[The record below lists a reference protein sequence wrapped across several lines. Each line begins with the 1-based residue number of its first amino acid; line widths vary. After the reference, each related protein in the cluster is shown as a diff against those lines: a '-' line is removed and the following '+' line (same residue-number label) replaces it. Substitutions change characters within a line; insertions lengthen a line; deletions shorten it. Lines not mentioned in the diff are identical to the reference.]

1 MNDVKTLSE
10 LVKTEINKLLRSKSS
25 ITRSQNE
32 SIKSISNVV
41 SWRKEGIVYKKNEVN
56 YFIRSIL
63 MSMKRLLY

>member
-1 MNDVKTLSE
+1 MTDVKTLSE
-10 LVKTEINKLLRSKSS
+10 LVKTERHKLLRSQSS

-32 SIKSISNVV
+32 AIKSISNVV

>member
-1 MNDVKTLSE
+1 MTDVKTLSE
-10 LVKTEINKLLRSKSS
+10 LVKTERHKLLRSQSS

-32 SIKSISNVV
+32 AIKSISNVV

-56 YFIRSIL
+56 YFNRFIL